1 MINILVILLLLF
13 GCSNPLVTEID
24 KCIDCN
30 ADIFCDLPMTD
41 GIYILDFNENYVQT
55 FTQLRME
62 TECGWSQHIQ
72 WDTDY
77 QYRINTDWVSLVN
90 PASMTDEDGSA
101 KVMFGAWEPFIGYTV
116 TVYCGYTD
124 LCGVHHTDSIQITIV
139 NEE

>member
-1 MINILVILLLLF
+1 MFNILVILLLLF

-24 KCIDCN
+24 ECIDCN

-41 GIYILDFNENYVQT
+41 GIYILDFNENSVQT

-90 PASMTDEDGSA
+90 PASMTDEDGVGR
-101 KVMFGAWEPFIGYTV
+101 VMFGAWVEFIGYTIEV
-116 TVYCGYTD
+116 FGGYTD
-124 LCGVHHTDSIQITIV
+124 DCGDHHYNSIKIKII
-139 NEE
+139 